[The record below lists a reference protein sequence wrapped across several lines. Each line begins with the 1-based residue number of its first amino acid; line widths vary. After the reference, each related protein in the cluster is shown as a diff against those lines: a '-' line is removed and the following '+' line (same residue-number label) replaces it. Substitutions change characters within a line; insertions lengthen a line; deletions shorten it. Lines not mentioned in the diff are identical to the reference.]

1 MIYLKQAVIVEGRYD
16 KLKLSNIVDAVIVET
31 GGFQIFK
38 DKRKLEYIKE
48 LAART
53 GIVILTD
60 GDAAGFQIRA
70 KLSSCIPNDQI
81 YHAYI
86 PDIYGK
92 ERRKVSSSGEGKLGV
107 EGMSK
112 AVILEALERSG
123 VTAADKPED
132 REQLDGQDLFELGL
146 LGQGRSRLIRAEIR
160 HRLRLPERMN
170 MKAFLKALNSMYGR
184 EEAYKILE
192 AMRDEI
198 MADNKSKQP

>member
-1 MIYLKQAVIVEGRYD
+1 MIHLKQAVIVEGRYD

-38 DKRKLEYIKE
+38 DKEKLEYIKG

-70 KLSSCIPNDQI
+70 KLSSCIPKEQI

-92 ERRKVSSSGEGKLGV
+92 ERRKTAVSGEGKLGV
-107 EGMSK
+107 EGVSK
-112 AVILEALERSG
+112 AVILEALNKAG
-123 VTAADKPED
+123 LTAEELPKDG
-132 REQLDGQDLFELGL
+132 EQLSSRDFYELGL
-146 LGQGRSRLIRAEIR
+146 TGQENSRELRAEVL
-160 HRLRLPERMN
+160 HGLKLPEHMN
-170 MKAFLKALNSMYGR
+170 TKSLLKVLNSMYGR
-184 EEAYKILE
+184 EEAVEVIRSLVKGL
-192 AMRDEI
+192 
-198 MADNKSKQP
+198 